1 MSLENKY
8 KHNDSKLTPVN
19 RTNASNIPGGQY
31 NVAKNNNQNGFYP
44 PSNPLL
50 TNLDNKFI
58 VQTLNN
64 WDEKK
69 KYLSQFI
76 GTPKINLKKNNPS
89 PKQTSPQSEVDSML
103 NKTMSGGVPDNFKR
117 PDIGRGF
124 NQGS

>member
-31 NVAKNNNQNGFYP
+31 NVTKNNNQNGFYP
-44 PSNPLL
+44 PMNPLL
-50 TNLDNKFI
+50 TNLENKFI
-58 VQTLNN
+58 VQTLNK

-76 GTPKINLKKNNPS
+76 GS
-89 PKQTSPQSEVDSML
+89 PKTKLRKNRPQTSSTPPQTQVDSMI
-103 NKTMSGGVPDNFKR
+103 NKTISGNVPDNFK
-117 PDIGRGF
+117 
-124 NQGS
+124 S